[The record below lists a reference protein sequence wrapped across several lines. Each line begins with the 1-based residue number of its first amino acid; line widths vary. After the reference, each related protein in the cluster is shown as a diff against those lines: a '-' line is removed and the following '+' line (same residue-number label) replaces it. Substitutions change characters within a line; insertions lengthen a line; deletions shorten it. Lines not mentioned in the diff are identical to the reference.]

1 MTKHQKTFHR
11 TSAVMFLG
19 LGLFIFC
26 VMSLASIHT
35 TSQKD
40 ARGLAT
46 ISAIASL
53 VFSFVWIYYLI
64 DGCVSIRSVKIERK
78 SEPKSYWLA
87 MVGWLFVDLAF
98 MVSLIWEAYV
108 LYRHAA

>member
-1 MTKHQKTFHR
+1 
-11 TSAVMFLG
+11 
-19 LGLFIFC
+19 
-26 VMSLASIHT
+26 MSLASIHT